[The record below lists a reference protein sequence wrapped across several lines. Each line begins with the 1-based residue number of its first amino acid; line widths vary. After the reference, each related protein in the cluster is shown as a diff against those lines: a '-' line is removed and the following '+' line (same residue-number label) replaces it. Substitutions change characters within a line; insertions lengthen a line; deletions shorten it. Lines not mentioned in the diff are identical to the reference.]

1 MIIKREGK
9 AFVVYD
15 GRKELFKAASF
26 DQARWFME
34 VSGEELEAID
44 NVGHVDLFGECDN
57 TGIDLIRKENCF
69 RNRSNSYKIKRT
81 FTEKKREVTKQ
92 KRLARRSNTSKFVK
106 NRRD

>member
-15 GRKELFKAASF
+15 GREELFKAASF

-34 VSGEELEAID
+34 VSGEELDAID
-44 NVGHVDLFGECDN
+44 NVGHVDLFGECDS

-81 FTEKKREVTKQ
+81 FTEKKRALVRQ
-92 KRLARRSNTSKFVK
+92 KRRDTKPNTT
-106 NRRD
+106 